1 MMVVLT
7 HSGTTRL
14 RSSAYWSTRY
24 PIAIILKPCTTE
36 IYLFFRC
43 ALISII
49 WTPCTTEI
57 YLCFRCDLD
66 SRRTMAVKRKFTAR
80 MVYRC
85 CIIYIRYLHGK
96 EIIYR
101 DLKPENVLLT
111 LQGHVPPLTLLH
123 PSHGR
128 LALCLSFALRFGMRV
143 WRWMDRRCSAMH
155 D

>member
-1 MMVVLT
+1 MMVVLPR
-7 HSGTTRL
+7 SGTTRL

-24 PIAIILKPCTTE
+24 PFAFIWKPCTTE
-36 IYLFFRC
+36 IYLCFRC
-43 ALISII
+43 ALIAII
-49 WTPCTTEI
+49 WTPCTTKI

-66 SRRTMAVKRKFTAR
+66 SRRTMAVKRQITAC

-111 LQGHVPPLTLLH
+111 LQGHVRTLSPYDSEFAYGDGWSGDVH
-123 PSHGR
+123 PCTTEIY
-128 LALCLSFALRFGMRV
+128 L
-143 WRWMDRRCSAMH
+143 
-155 D
+155 